1 VSRVVADASNSLRH
15 PVLHIRPDPPTSPES
30 GSGHSSIHDL
40 LASLPIELEACG
52 DVYRGLARILRPSS
66 NAPRAVIVCLD
77 GLTTPEFEFF
87 SIVGRLRKDM
97 SVYVYGSGRA
107 EARIAKAIELGAK
120 GLATAD
126 LLAELAGGPPA
137 VAMGP
142 VPPPPC
148 EHVDETPRP
157 PASPPT
163 PTEPIR
169 PDEEDPR
176 KPARVPW
183 LRYGDRPARV
193 APNAREPMPKPPPSL
208 DRPAPRSVS
217 FEPLLT
223 EEELRALMSDD
234 IAAIAPDEPEA
245 RRPHGDDSTRGVP

>member
-1 VSRVVADASNSLRH
+1 
-15 PVLHIRPDPPTSPES
+15 
-30 GSGHSSIHDL
+30 
-40 LASLPIELEACG
+40 LEACG
-52 DVYRGLARILRPSS
+52 DVYRGLARILRPPS
-66 NAPRAVIVCLD
+66 NPPRAVIVCLD

-87 SIVGRLRKDM
+87 SIVARRRKEV

-120 GLATAD
+120 GPATAD
-126 LLAELAGGPPA
+126 LLAELTGGPPA
-137 VAMGP
+137 AAMGQ

-148 EHVDETPRP
+148 EESDATPRP

-163 PTEPIR
+163 PPEPIR
-169 PDEEDPR
+169 ADEEDPR

-193 APNAREPMPKPPPSL
+193 APNARQPSPKPSPSL
-208 DRPAPRSVS
+208 DRPSPRSVS

-234 IAAIAPDEPEA
+234 IAAIAPDESEA
-245 RRPHGDDSTRGVP
+245 RRPYGDESTRGVP

>member
-1 VSRVVADASNSLRH
+1 MADASNNLRH
-15 PVLHIRPDPPTSPES
+15 RVLHIRPHPPTSPES
-30 GSGHSSIHDL
+30 GSCHSSIDEF
-40 LASLPIELEACG
+40 LASLPLELEGCG
-52 DVYRGLARILRPSS
+52 DVYRGLARILRPPS

-87 SIVGRLRKDM
+87 SIVTRMRKDV

-120 GLATAD
+120 GPATAD
-126 LLAELAGGPPA
+126 LLAELTGGPPA
-137 VAMGP
+137 SVIGQ

-148 EHVDETPRP
+148 EEGDEMPRP

-163 PTEPIR
+163 PPEPIR
-169 PDEEDPR
+169 AEEEDPR

-193 APNAREPMPKPPPSL
+193 APNARQPAPKPPPSL
-208 DRPAPRSVS
+208 DRPSPRSVS

-234 IAAIAPDEPEA
+234 IAAIAPDESEA
-245 RRPHGDDSTRGVP
+245 RRPYDDQSTRGVP

>member
-1 VSRVVADASNSLRH
+1 MADASNSLRH
-15 PVLHIRPDPPTSPES
+15 RVLHIRPDRPTSPES
-30 GSGHSSIHDL
+30 ELCHSSVHDL
-40 LASLPIELEACG
+40 LASLPIEVEGCG
-52 DVYRGLARILRPSS
+52 DVYRGLARILRPPS
-66 NAPRAVIVCLD
+66 NPPRAVIVCLD

-87 SIVGRLRKDM
+87 SIVARMRKDV

-120 GLATAD
+120 GPATTD
-126 LLAELAGGPPA
+126 LLAELTGGPPA
-137 VAMGP
+137 SAMGQ

-148 EHVDETPRP
+148 EDGDETPRP

-169 PDEEDPR
+169 ADEEAPR

-193 APNAREPMPKPPPSL
+193 APNAREPAPEPPPSL
-208 DRPAPRSVS
+208 GRPSPRSVS

-234 IAAIAPDEPEA
+234 IAAIAPDESEA
-245 RRPHGDDSTRGVP
+245 RRPYDDESTRGVP

>member
-1 VSRVVADASNSLRH
+1 
-15 PVLHIRPDPPTSPES
+15 
-30 GSGHSSIHDL
+30 
-40 LASLPIELEACG
+40 
-52 DVYRGLARILRPSS
+52 VYRGLARILRPPS
-66 NAPRAVIVCLD
+66 NPPRAVIVCLD

-87 SIVGRLRKDM
+87 SIVARRRKEV

-120 GLATAD
+120 GPATAD
-126 LLAELAGGPPA
+126 LLAELTGGPPA
-137 VAMGP
+137 AAIGQA
-142 VPPPPC
+142 PPPPC
-148 EHVDETPRP
+148 AEGDETPRP

-169 PDEEDPR
+169 ADEEDPR

-193 APNAREPMPKPPPSL
+193 APNARPPAPSL

-245 RRPHGDDSTRGVP
+245 RRPYDDQSTRGVP

>member
-1 VSRVVADASNSLRH
+1 VADASNSLRH
-15 PVLHIRPDPPTSPES
+15 RVLHIRPDPPTSPES
-30 GSGHSSIHDL
+30 GSCHSSIDEF
-40 LASLPIELEACG
+40 LASLPIEVEGCG
-52 DVYRGLARILRPSS
+52 DVYRGLARILRPPS
-66 NAPRAVIVCLD
+66 NPPRAVIVCLD

-87 SIVGRLRKDM
+87 SIVARMRKDV

-120 GLATAD
+120 GPATTD
-126 LLAELAGGPPA
+126 LLAELTGGPPA
-137 VAMGP
+137 SAMGQ

-148 EHVDETPRP
+148 EEGDGTPRS

-163 PTEPIR
+163 PTERIR
-169 PDEEDPR
+169 AHEEDPR

-193 APNAREPMPKPPPSL
+193 APNAREPAPEPSPSL
-208 DRPAPRSVS
+208 DRPSPRSVS

-234 IAAIAPDEPEA
+234 IAAIAPDESEA
-245 RRPHGDDSTRGVP
+245 RRPYDDESTRGVP